1 MKQAFLSLK
10 SAESEAA
17 KLRYTKRTNVSVS
30 KKIHPVLGDIWIV
43 SSEFKSVNVFYKKRS
58 KR

>member
-1 MKQAFLSLK
+1 MKQAFLSLE

-17 KLRYTKRTNVSVS
+17 KLRYTKRTNVSID
-30 KKIHPVLGDIWIV
+30 KKIHPILGDIWVV
-43 SSEFKSVNVFYKKRS
+43 SSEFKLANVSYKKRS